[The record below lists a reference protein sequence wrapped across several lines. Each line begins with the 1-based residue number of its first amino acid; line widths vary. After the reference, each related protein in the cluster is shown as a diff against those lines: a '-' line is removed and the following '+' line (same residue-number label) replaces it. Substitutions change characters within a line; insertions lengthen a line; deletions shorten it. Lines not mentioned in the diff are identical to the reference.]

1 MEDQAKLR
9 KKEYTDWLRRK
20 KKADG
25 QPYSEKTVSQYV
37 TYLAT
42 SPAKL
47 TNIELETTNVFEVAD
62 ADQYRNMKIAM
73 EQAENFVLV
82 NERGGNKAFQ
92 YGLKYYEEFLRER
105 GDGLSFQVVASKET
119 GHSDD
124 NAGSFVADS
133 EQHRLLDKNIILY
146 GPPGTG
152 KTYHT
157 VLYAVSMIE
166 NKPLNVVLEEAETD
180 GYDQIKARYEAYQEK
195 GQIAFTTFH
204 QSYGYEEFI
213 EGIKPQMASSG
224 ETATDSGNGEVVYD
238 IVPGLF
244 KKFCKKAQKLIVQ
257 DGNGYGIGKEPTI
270 WKVSLGG
277 SRENP
282 IKRDCFN
289 NDRIRIG
296 WDSYGEILSED
307 TDYRHGGKA
316 ILSRFIDEMKKGD
329 IVLVLHDEETIDA
342 IGVVTGEYEWLED
355 MAEYK
360 RSRKV
365 NWLVKDIRENILEL
379 NGNKV
384 MTLGSVYRLN
394 RITLSHVLAILGK
407 QKDNHVHSVV
417 QKNNNNYV
425 FIIDEINRGNISK
438 IFGEL
443 ITLIEPTKRIGMP
456 EELMLDLPYSQE
468 SFGIPN
474 NVYLLATMNTADR
487 SIARLDTALRRR
499 FSFAEM
505 MPEPERLGSIE
516 VDGKLLNLATMLE
529 TMNRRIEALYD
540 REHTIGHAYFLSL
553 YEEPTLGKLGHLFE
567 HTIIPLL
574 QEYFYDNYEKIRLVL
589 GDNNKPKPEQFIVVN
604 KVDMKE
610 LFGKLDEV
618 DLEESITYEIN
629 RDAFRQLGAYLKIY
643 DYNNLD

>member
-25 QPYSEKTVSQYV
+25 QPYSENTITSYVSAL
-37 TYLAT
+37 TTA
-42 SPAKL
+42 PAKL
-47 TNIELETTNVFEVAD
+47 NGIELTTANVFEIAS
-62 ADQYRNMKIAM
+62 ADQYREMRIAM
-73 EQAENFVLV
+73 EQAENFDEI
-82 NERGGNKAFQ
+82 NIKAGNKAFQ
-92 YGLKYYEEFLRER
+92 YSLEYYEEFLRAAEN
-105 GDGLSFQVVASKET
+105 GWSSEAAATME
-119 GHSDD
+119 
-124 NAGSFVADS
+124 ADLAANGAEGAAIAS

-180 GYDQIKARYEAYQEK
+180 GYDQIKARYEAYKAK

-213 EGIKPQMASSG
+213 EGIKPQMASG
-224 ETATDSGNGEVVYD
+224 GKTATDSGNGEVAYD
-238 IVPGLF
+238 IVPGVF
-244 KKFCKKAQKLIVQ
+244 KKFCEEAQKPIVQ
-257 DGNGYGIGKEPTI
+257 AGNDYGIGEEPTI

-289 NDRIRIG
+289 NNRIRIG
-296 WDSYGEILSED
+296 WDSYGEILSEE
-307 TDYRHGGKA
+307 TDYRHGGEA

-384 MTLGSVYRLN
+384 MTIGSVYRLN

-443 ITLIEPTKRIGMP
+443 ITLIEPSKRIGMP
-456 EELMLDLPYSQE
+456 EEIRLDLPYSQE
-468 SFGIPN
+468 PFGIPN

-505 MPEPERLGSIE
+505 MPEPGRLGSIE
-516 VDGKLLNLATMLE
+516 VDGNLLNLATMLE
-529 TMNRRIEALYD
+529 TMNWRIEALYD

-574 QEYFYDNYEKIRLVL
+574 QEYFYENYEKIRIVL